1 MYYNLKK
8 DNPCGY
14 ITKNKQR
21 IKQFEQNVYLMDG
34 SEFEIELYNPTK
46 KTVLSKIKFNGE
58 FISGS
63 GIVLQPGERIFL
75 ERYLDK
81 PNKFKFETY
90 KVDSS
95 DETMNAIS
103 ENGDIQILF
112 YSEEEFIT
120 YPLNTYNPYV
130 NITYTTEITNPYQ
143 VTCNSNSYPDYKI
156 NYIDVVNRIGD
167 GKNLIETGR
176 IDKGSSSNQSF
187 RKINKNFYSWVI
199 STSTWKILPD
209 SQKPF
214 EKKDLIQRCLKCDS
228 KIKKT
233 SWKFCPECGVE
244 IKEKTFEE
252 SLNELTKEELIN
264 LLKNK

>member
-21 IKQFEQNVYLMDG
+21 IRQFEQNVYLKDG

-120 YPLNTYNPYV
+120 NPLNTYNPYV
-130 NITYTTEITNPYQ
+130 SITYTNDVMNNPYQ
-143 VTCNSNSYPDYKI
+143 VTCSNNSSYTST
-156 NYIDVVNRIGD
+156 NFEYINRISD
-167 GKNLIETGR
+167 MDNLIETGR

-187 RKINKNFYSWVI
+187 RKISKNFYSWVI
-199 STSTWKILPD
+199 STSTWKILPE

-214 EKKDLIQRCLKCDS
+214 EKRDLVQRCLKCDS

-244 IKEKTFEE
+244 IKEKSFEE
-252 SLNELTKEELIN
+252 SLNDLSKEELIN
-264 LLKNK
+264 LIKNK